1 MFSKKAT
8 KIYLT
13 LTTECQIDGV
23 DFGNLGIL
31 ENMNF
36 TTYDKSTVEI
46 SQNFVAFSKYM
57 NFTLLENCVLQIF
70 ICEKLAKFRP
80 FAFIKVPLYL
90 TFFLTFI
97 ERTTYFENVY
107 L

>member
-23 DFGNLGIL
+23 DFVNLAFL
-31 ENMNF
+31 DNMNF

-57 NFTLLENCVLQIF
+57 YSTENKQ
-70 ICEKLAKFRP
+70 KLS
-80 FAFIKVPLYL
+80 
-90 TFFLTFI
+90 FFLTHPLCLQVL
-97 ERTTYFENVY
+97 T
-107 L
+107 